1 MMDRENVILLTL
13 DEFRPDRIEP
23 YGQKRIKTPFVNR
36 IADDGVLFEKCMA
49 PSCLTP
55 ISHAAIL
62 TGLHAPHNG
71 FRDPFCRIQAPRI
84 AEIMKDHGYRTAG
97 YVGINYLGEAQGFSA
112 GFDVYDLPDEGSD
125 MWPHRDRIHF
135 GNLWQDK
142 CFDFIRENQSSPFF
156 IWGHYFECHSLTE
169 IGLLKRG
176 LLKEGY
182 LPEFEYYDAK
192 VELMDQKILFK
203 PLLKLLDEL
212 DLYEKT
218 SIVVMADH
226 GTSLGEH
233 PAPQAPG
240 LDFLYPTHVFLYD
253 EDIHIPLIIK
263 SRKLPKGKRVPGVV
277 RGVDVVPTILDLV
290 DIETLYS
297 FDGQSLL
304 PIIEAGEAKGV
315 VNYAEEMWGERG
327 PGDFQGI
334 RTDQYMVMIDR
345 RNGDV
350 EEFYDIVQDPGQ
362 QNNLMGS
369 LNEEQQ
375 LVAKQM
381 RRQLDLYYKA
391 GEETSRVSSEKEK
404 RIRDRLRDLHYI

>member
-1 MMDRENVILLTL
+1 MDRENVILLTL

-23 YGQKRIKTPFVNR
+23 YGQKRIKTPFINR
-36 IADDGVLFEKCMA
+36 IANDGILFEKCMA

-55 ISHAAIL
+55 ISHAAML

-71 FRDPFCRIQAPRI
+71 FRDPFCRIQSKTI
-84 AEIMKDHGYRTAG
+84 AEIMKDYGYRTAG
-97 YVGINYLGEAQGFSA
+97 FVGISYLGKEQGFSA
-112 GFDVYDLPDEGSD
+112 GFDLYDMPATDSD
-125 MWPHRDRIHF
+125 MWPHRDRVYF

-142 CFDFIRENQSSPFF
+142 CFDFIRENQTTPFF

-169 IGLLKRG
+169 RGLLKRG

-212 DLYEKT
+212 DLYDRT
-218 SIVVMADH
+218 TIVVVADH

-233 PAPQAPG
+233 PAPPVPG
-240 LDFLYPTHVFLYD
+240 LGFTYPQHIYLYD

-263 SRKLPKGKRVPGVV
+263 SSKLPKGKRVKGVV

-290 DIETLYS
+290 DIETMYF

-304 PIIEAGEAKGV
+304 PFVEAGEAKGL
-315 VNYAEEMWGERG
+315 VNYAEEMWTERG
-327 PGDFQGI
+327 TGDFQGI
-334 RTDQYMVMIDR
+334 RTDRYMYMIDR

-350 EEFYDIVQDPGQ
+350 EEFYDMVKDPGQ
-362 QNNLMGS
+362 QTNLIDI
-369 LNEEQQ
+369 LDEEEQ
-375 LVAKQM
+375 LLAKQM
-381 RRQLDLYYKA
+381 REQVDLFYGA
-391 GEETSRVSSEKEK
+391 GERKSTVSKEEEEK
-404 RIRDRLRDLHYI
+404 IRDRLRDLHYIH